1 MKNELQRLVLCA
13 SLNSCQNAS
22 AEACEALE
30 PCTGRVLNKP
40 RRWPRW
46 CGRREG
52 RTGCVCASLC
62 CLSTSL
68 IYYSSYITLFW
79 CWNFHSRDFML
90 KNTLKSRICVSQQ
103 GWSSVIYCYRSLAR
117 CPGRL
122 RLEEVRTHRG
132 TKARRMLPGT
142 RAVLAGGEKALP
154 LHLCYWSSPGI
165 IFILV
170 FHRISSPLP
179 RQLFHKRTLVHFI
192 YLFLTNLFI
201 FGHATWHARS

>member
-1 MKNELQRLVLCA
+1 M
-13 SLNSCQNAS
+13 
-22 AEACEALE
+22 
-30 PCTGRVLNKP
+30 T
-40 RRWPRW
+40 WP
-46 CGRREG
+46 GRREG
-52 RTGCVCASLC
+52 RTGCVYASLC

-103 GWSSVIYCYRSLAR
+103 GWSSVIYCYCSLAR

-132 TKARRMLPGT
+132 TKSRWMPPGT

-154 LHLCYWSSPGI
+154 PSSP
-165 IFILV
+165 
-170 FHRISSPLP
+170 SAPTS
-179 RQLFHKRTLVHFI
+179 
-192 YLFLTNLFI
+192 
-201 FGHATWHARS
+201 ARSLQSDGSRLQVLLGEQNTLGQAGLKDETGAAKRVMTKPESST